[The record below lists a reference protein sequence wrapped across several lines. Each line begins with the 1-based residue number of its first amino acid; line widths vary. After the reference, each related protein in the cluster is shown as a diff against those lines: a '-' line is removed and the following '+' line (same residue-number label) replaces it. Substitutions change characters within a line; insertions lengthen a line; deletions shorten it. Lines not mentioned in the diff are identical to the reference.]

1 MVIQYGTSLSPTKKM
16 LLKKSEQSY
25 SILPWHPSLCHP
37 LQVHVTSQQR
47 NVRINQV
54 WHRVGRQSICHQCVH
69 YQLQCRFPPYWFPKQ
84 NHCLNSGK
92 VLLKCTWLKYK
103 LCNLTTVHKKENISR
118 LFCHQQHSA
127 DILTLNQI
135 Y

>member
-1 MVIQYGTSLSPTKKM
+1 MVTQYGTSSSLTKEP
-16 LLKKSEQSY
+16 LLKKKNISVQSY
-25 SILPWHPSLCHP
+25 SVLPWHPSLCHP

-54 WHRVGRQSICHQCVH
+54 WRRVGRQSVCHQCVH
-69 YQLQCRFPPYWFPKQ
+69 YQLQRCFPPYWFPKQ

-103 LCNLTTVHKKENISR
+103 LCNLTTVHKKENISG
-118 LFCHQQHSA
+118 LCHQQQSSN
-127 DILTLNQI
+127 ILTL
-135 Y
+135 